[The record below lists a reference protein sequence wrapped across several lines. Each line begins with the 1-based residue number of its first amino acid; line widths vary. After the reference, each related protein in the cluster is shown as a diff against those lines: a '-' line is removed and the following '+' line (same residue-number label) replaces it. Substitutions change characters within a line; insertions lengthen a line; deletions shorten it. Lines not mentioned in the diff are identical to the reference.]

1 MLVYGHLDKQP
12 EMSGWRAGLGPWT
25 PVIEDGRLYGRG
37 GADDGY
43 AVFCALAALREL
55 EAAQR
60 RRPRVAMLIECCEE
74 SGSYDLPAYLE
85 ALAPK
90 IGTPELVIGLDSGC
104 GNYDQ
109 LWGTTSLRGLVN
121 GVLTVE
127 VLTEGVHSG
136 DASGMVASSFRVA
149 RMLLDRIDAPATG
162 IVRHPA
168 FHAPIPPV
176 RADEAKRAAKVL
188 GRELWRKFPFV
199 EGMHPMEGDL
209 DELVLART
217 WRPFLAVTGADGL
230 PPPASAGNVLRPKTS
245 LVLSM
250 RLPPTLHAPRAA
262 LALKTLLES
271 DPPYGARVSFE
282 FGQAASGWHAP
293 ETAPWL
299 AAALERASKAAL
311 RQADDVDGRGRHHP
325 VHGDAGREVSRGA
338 VPDHGRARAA
348 LQRAR
353 AERVPAPRLRE
364 EAHRLR
370 GRRHCSAA
378 RSSVSSAAGS
388 STPCASAC
396 ARRASS
402 RSPGSSTGSAGSAAG
417 VWLDQ
422 LAKARHRG
430 GVGVAPGQAR
440 GVDQHEEVPGTL
452 RLGGVVDPGHHVGQK
467 ARSGKHAREQVDRH
481 RQARALVRAEGQQEP
496 RQRRGGIGGGTA
508 FLVRGPA
515 LGNRAAGLQRGAD
528 LAARGDAHR
537 HVEDEV
543 RAVRARRGDA
553 ERIVAQPQRLA
564 APRRHGGRGVGAG
577 QHDEPGLAG
586 DAAVGRDGAEV
597 IARAAAD
604 VGDPGLARHLDPGFE
619 RAQADHRAERV
630 AAVDE
635 RERRR
640 APLELGHRV
649 RIDAAAAQAA
659 RVVGHPHRAV
669 GRDAHQLGVDQD
681 AHARRRVRGTR
692 ARGFERRGAEGF
704 EGGDVDGFGFTCH
717 VGGGLRLGA
726 PLWGL
731 TQFLEETTMA
741 KAYWITCY
749 RAISNQDK
757 LQAYA
762 KLAGPAI
769 AAAGG
774 KFLVR
779 GTPAK
784 VYEHGLAQR
793 TVITEW
799 DSVQA
804 AIAGHDSPGYQEA
817 LRALGDAAE
826 RDVRVVEGA

>member
-1 MLVYGHLDKQP
+1 MNTITRFWDDAIVPALVEYIAIPAKSPHFDPAWAEHGHIARAVELAAGWCRRHAVHGMTLEVVRLEGRTPVLYVDAPGEEAGTVLVYGHLDKQP

-55 EAAQR
+55 QAAQR

-136 DASGMVASSFRVA
+136 DASGVVASSFRVA

-299 AAALERASKAAL
+299 AAALERASKEHYGKPMMWMGEGGTIPFMAMLGEKFPAAQFVITGVLGPRSNAHGPNEFLHLDYAKKLTACVADVIAAPRAAL
-311 RQADDVDGRGRHHP
+311 SAAPRAARP
-325 VHGDAGREVSRGA
+325 
-338 VPDHGRARAA
+338 RARAPGRGA
-348 LQRAR
+348 RVRAR
-353 AERVPAPRLRE
+353 PAAAPAR
-364 EAHRLR
+364 R
-370 GRRHCSAA
+370 GRR
-378 RSSVSSAAGS
+378 RGS
-388 STPCASAC
+388 
-396 ARRASS
+396 
-402 RSPGSSTGSAGSAAG
+402 G
-417 VWLDQ
+417 
-422 LAKARHRG
+422 
-430 GVGVAPGQAR
+430 
-440 GVDQHEEVPGTL
+440 
-452 RLGGVVDPGHHVGQK
+452 
-467 ARSGKHAREQVDRH
+467 
-481 RQARALVRAEGQQEP
+481 
-496 RQRRGGIGGGTA
+496 
-508 FLVRGPA
+508 
-515 LGNRAAGLQRGAD
+515 
-528 LAARGDAHR
+528 
-537 HVEDEV
+537 
-543 RAVRARRGDA
+543 
-553 ERIVAQPQRLA
+553 
-564 APRRHGGRGVGAG
+564 
-577 QHDEPGLAG
+577 
-586 DAAVGRDGAEV
+586 
-597 IARAAAD
+597 
-604 VGDPGLARHLDPGFE
+604 
-619 RAQADHRAERV
+619 
-630 AAVDE
+630 
-635 RERRR
+635 
-640 APLELGHRV
+640 
-649 RIDAAAAQAA
+649 
-659 RVVGHPHRAV
+659 
-669 GRDAHQLGVDQD
+669 
-681 AHARRRVRGTR
+681 
-692 ARGFERRGAEGF
+692 
-704 EGGDVDGFGFTCH
+704 
-717 VGGGLRLGA
+717 
-726 PLWGL
+726 
-731 TQFLEETTMA
+731 
-741 KAYWITCY
+741 
-749 RAISNQDK
+749 
-757 LQAYA
+757 
-762 KLAGPAI
+762 
-769 AAAGG
+769 
-774 KFLVR
+774 
-779 GTPAK
+779 
-784 VYEHGLAQR
+784 
-793 TVITEW
+793 
-799 DSVQA
+799 
-804 AIAGHDSPGYQEA
+804 
-817 LRALGDAAE
+817 
-826 RDVRVVEGA
+826 